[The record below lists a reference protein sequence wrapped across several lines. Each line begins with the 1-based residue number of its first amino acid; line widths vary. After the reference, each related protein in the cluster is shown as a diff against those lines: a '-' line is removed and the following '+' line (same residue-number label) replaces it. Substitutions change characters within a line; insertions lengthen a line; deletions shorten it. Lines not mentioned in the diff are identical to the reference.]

1 MLITLLAFL
10 AVVGV
15 IVTLHELGHFLA
27 ARLTGMRVNKFSI
40 GFPPRLY
47 TRKIGDT
54 EFSVSWIP
62 LGGYVQ
68 IAGMV
73 DESMDEENKPTGA
86 PDEFMSKPAWAKI
99 FVLSAGVL
107 MNYLTAFVIMTIL
120 TLAVGI
126 AKVESTAIG
135 DVLPDMPA
143 QQCGVMEGDEIVA
156 VSGVSTPTWEKVVET
171 IRTAG
176 DTVALTL
183 RKVST
188 GEIVD
193 VRIPTQLTQQEGDA
207 RRVIGI
213 TPQVTFRP
221 AGIFEALGR
230 GVRFC
235 YGTTGG
241 IISFLGDLFTGRS
254 SVSQL
259 AGPLGVAQLS
269 GESARQGATA
279 FLFFIAYVSV
289 SIGFL
294 NILPLP
300 VLDGGHIVYVLIES
314 VIRRPI
320 PSRIKLW
327 IQQVGVGLL
336 ILLVLFVSYHDILRI
351 FSHQ

>member
-1 MLITLLAFL
+1 MLVTILAFL
-10 AVVGV
+10 VVVGV

-40 GFPPRLY
+40 GFPPRIY
-47 TRKIGDT
+47 SRKIGQT
-54 EFSVSWIP
+54 EFSISWIP

-73 DESMDEENKPTGA
+73 DESMDDENKPTGA
-86 PDEFMSKPAWAKI
+86 PDEFMSKSPLQKV
-99 FVLSAGVL
+99 FVLSSGVL
-107 MNYLTAFVIMTIL
+107 MNYLTAFLVMVGL
-120 TLAVGI
+120 TFAVGI
-126 AKVESTAIG
+126 GEVSGTKIG
-135 DVLPDMPA
+135 EVMPDMPA
-143 QQCGVMEGDEIVA
+143 QKYGVVVGDEIVA
-156 VSGVSTPTWEKVVET
+156 VSGIETPTWEKVVET
-171 IRTAG
+171 ISTAG

-183 RKVST
+183 RKAES

-193 VRIPTQLTQQEGDA
+193 LRIPTQATAEGSES

-213 TPQVTFRP
+213 TPEIEMRS
-221 AGIFEALGR
+221 AGFLEAIER
-230 GVRFC
+230 GGMFC
-235 YGTTGG
+235 YGTTAG
-241 IISFLGDLFTGRS
+241 IIGFLGDLFGGRGNI
-254 SVSQL
+254 SQL

-269 GESARQGATA
+269 GESARQGVGA

-320 PSRIKLW
+320 PSRVKLW

-336 ILLVLFVSYHDILRI
+336 ILLVVFVSYHDIVRI
-351 FSHQ
+351 FSK

>member
-1 MLITLLAFL
+1 MLITVLSFL
-10 AVVGV
+10 VVVGV

-47 TRKIGDT
+47 SRKIGQT
-54 EFSVSWIP
+54 EFSISWIP

-86 PDEFMSKPAWAKI
+86 PDEFMSKPGWQRVV
-99 FVLSAGVL
+99 VLSAGVL
-107 MNYLTAFVIMTIL
+107 MNYLTAFLLIIGL

-126 AKVESTAIG
+126 AHVEGTTIG
-135 DVLPDMPA
+135 EALSDMPA
-143 QQCGVMEGDEIVA
+143 QHYGVTAGDEIVA
-156 VSGVSTPTWEKVVET
+156 VGGVPTPTWEKVVEMISST
-171 IRTAG
+171 S
-176 DTVALTL
+176 DTVGLTL
-183 RKVST
+183 RKAGS
-188 GEIVD
+188 GEIED
-193 VRIPTQLTQQEGDA
+193 VRIPTQLSTQDGES
-207 RRVIGI
+207 RHVIGI
-213 TPQVTFRP
+213 TPKVSFRSANP
-221 AGIFEALGR
+221 LDAISR
-230 GVRFC
+230 GAMFC
-235 YGTTGG
+235 YGTTAG
-241 IISFLGDLFTGRS
+241 IVRFLGDLFSGRGGI
-254 SVSQL
+254 SQL

-269 GESARQGATA
+269 GESARQGIGA
-279 FLFFIAYVSV
+279 FLFFLAYVSV

-320 PSRIKLW
+320 PSRIKIW

-336 ILLVLFVSYHDILRI
+336 ILLVLFVSYHDIVRI
-351 FSHQ
+351 FSN